1 MNLEEMKILVK
12 KYRETVLSHRLYL
25 HRHPEL
31 PFQEKNTSDY
41 VKRQLDRIGVSYK
54 LCEGNYGVIAS
65 IEGEKPGKVI
75 GFRADMDAL
84 EIQEENDVPY
94 CSQVP
99 GVMHACGH
107 DGHTAVLLGLAE
119 LFSDHR
125 ELLQGK
131 VVLFFQPAEELSP
144 GGAKSMVEQGFA
156 DELEEVYALHFQGET
171 ETGTIK
177 TTTGAIMANADAI
190 TITIHGRGAHAA
202 DPNLAADALLAGAS
216 AVCALQNIVS
226 RFINP
231 LDPAVVSIC
240 TFRSGENV
248 HNILQNK
255 AVLMGT
261 VRTFNAETRA
271 KIEEKIHTVLK
282 GVCEIYGT
290 TYELDYLK
298 GYPAVINDR
307 QVAEKAI
314 VAMEKAGFKVELC
327 RPDMG
332 GEDFAYFLNH
342 TPGCFSYIGCGNKE
356 KGITASVHTPRFDID
371 EEALEK
377 ALLCELVLYENAV
390 GSFAD

>member
-25 HRHPEL
+25 HQHPEL

-156 DELEEVYALHFQGET
+156 D
-171 ETGTIK
+171 
-177 TTTGAIMANADAI
+177 
-190 TITIHGRGAHAA
+190 
-202 DPNLAADALLAGAS
+202 
-216 AVCALQNIVS
+216 
-226 RFINP
+226 
-231 LDPAVVSIC
+231 
-240 TFRSGENV
+240 
-248 HNILQNK
+248 
-255 AVLMGT
+255 
-261 VRTFNAETRA
+261 
-271 KIEEKIHTVLK
+271 
-282 GVCEIYGT
+282 
-290 TYELDYLK
+290 
-298 GYPAVINDR
+298 
-307 QVAEKAI
+307 
-314 VAMEKAGFKVELC
+314 
-327 RPDMG
+327 
-332 GEDFAYFLNH
+332 
-342 TPGCFSYIGCGNKE
+342 
-356 KGITASVHTPRFDID
+356 
-371 EEALEK
+371 
-377 ALLCELVLYENAV
+377 
-390 GSFAD
+390 